1 MTTHKRAFGIDPTKA
16 ETAAS
21 ASHKRFVGSPALCG
35 NKIRTSTSE
44 IPNRSR
50 AAWRGSGR
58 NSDGSTASRIT
69 SVLARNALVQ
79 RRSRKVFETAMHR
92 LLRHAAYSDTTIPNR
107 LFQVSP
113 PDGVGVPFRSSP
125 LNVVTM
131 GKEVRG
137 IASAL

>member
-1 MTTHKRAFGIDPTKA
+1 GC
-16 ETAAS
+16 
-21 ASHKRFVGSPALCG
+21 PALSG
-35 NKIRTSTSE
+35 NKIGTSTSE

-50 AAWRGSGR
+50 AAWHGSGR

-107 LFQVSP
+107 LFQVTP
-113 PDGVGVPFRSSP
+113 P
-125 LNVVTM
+125 NT
-131 GKEVRG
+131 
-137 IASAL
+137 ASATHTPQPTTEKTTSTTSKQKTTNTLQKSRHNKTHN